1 MLGHIDMI
9 AIVAVV
15 LALVFAGVHIAIS
28 LGITAALGIYLMTGD
43 MEVVR
48 TFIAN
53 TAYEALRDYVFA
65 VIPLFML
72 MGDFLAKCGAA
83 RDLYT
88 LGNRASKWLPGRLAA
103 ATILANALFGFV
115 TGVSIAAAA
124 AFSRIA
130 YPEMRRYGYR
140 RDFALGC
147 VAGSACLG
155 MLIPP
160 SVLMIVWCVLT
171 ELSIGKLFLAGV
183 IPGLLAAAGMIIYVV
198 IAAKLKPELVGETH
212 ASRKAAKFAVPLS
225 AGIAR
230 AADTGPVEDEATI
243 RAMLYS
249 TLLVIALIIGTLGS
263 IWLGLCTPTEGAGIG
278 AVGALLLAIIKGI
291 KPREVW
297 QVVLDVGRTS
307 GPLLLLLFC
316 AQLYSRVLSMTGFTE
331 AAKSFLLAT
340 GAGPWGILLVMVG
353 IWFVLGCLID
363 SISII
368 LLTVPIFAPIAV
380 HLGFDPLAFAIMGI
394 LAIETGLLTPPF
406 GILVFTVKSAVPDK
420 SVELAEIFR
429 GSIPYWIVLL
439 AVVAALAVFPQLATF
454 LPSL

>member
-1 MLGHIDMI
+1 MLGNFDMI
-9 AIVAVV
+9 AIVVVV
-15 LALVFAGVHIAIS
+15 LGLVFAGVHIAIA

-43 MEVVR
+43 VEVVR
-48 TFIAN
+48 TFVAN

-72 MGDFLAKCGAA
+72 MGDLLAKCGAA
-83 RDLYT
+83 RDIYT
-88 LGNRASKWLPGRLAA
+88 LANRASKWLPGRLAA
-103 ATILANALFGFV
+103 ATIIANALFGFV

-140 RDFALGC
+140 RDFALGS

-183 IPGLLAAAGMIIYVV
+183 IPGLLTAAGMVLYVV

-212 ASRKAAKFAVPLS
+212 ASRRAARALS
-225 AGIAR
+225 ADAT
-230 AADTGPVEDEATI
+230 AAPASRPDEPDEAAV
-243 RAMLYS
+243 RAMLFS
-249 TLLVIALIIGTLGS
+249 TLLVVALIMATLGA

-278 AVGALLLAIIKGI
+278 AVGALILALIKGI

-331 AAKSFLLAT
+331 AAKAFLLST
-340 GAGPWGILLVMVG
+340 GAGPWGILLVMVA

-380 HLGFDPLAFAIMGI
+380 HLGFDPLAFAIIGI

-406 GILVFTVKSAVPDK
+406 GILVFTVKAAVPDRD
-420 SVELAEIFR
+420 VTLAEIFR

-439 AVVAALAVFPQLATF
+439 VIVAAVAAFPKLATF
-454 LPSL
+454 LPRL

>member
-1 MLGHIDMI
+1 MGSFDMI
-9 AIVAVV
+9 AIVVVV
-15 LALVFAGVHIAIS
+15 LALVFAGVHIAIA

-43 MEVVR
+43 VEVVR
-48 TFIAN
+48 SFVAN

-183 IPGLLAAAGMIIYVV
+183 IPGLLAAGGMILYVV
-198 IAAKLKPELVGETH
+198 IAAKLKPELVGETR
-212 ASRKAAKFAVPLS
+212 AGRLAALGGDVTAMP
-225 AGIAR
+225 A
-230 AADTGPVEDEATI
+230 PPEEDEATI

-249 TLLVIALIIGTLGS
+249 TLLVLILIVGTLGS

-278 AVGALLLAIIKGI
+278 AVGALILAVIKGI

-353 IWFVLGCLID
+353 IWFGLGCLID

-368 LLTVPIFAPIAV
+368 LLTVPIFAPIAAA
-380 HLGFDPLAFAIMGI
+380 LGFDPLAFAIMGI

-406 GILVFTVKSAVPDK
+406 GILVFTVKAAVPDK

-429 GSIPYWIVLL
+429 GAIPYWIVLL
-439 AVVAALAVFPQLATF
+439 AVVVALAIFPQIATF
-454 LPSL
+454 LPGL

>member
-1 MLGHIDMI
+1 MLGHFDMI
-9 AIVAVV
+9 AIVVVV
-15 LALVFAGVHIAIS
+15 LGLVFLGVHIAIA

-43 MEVVR
+43 LEVVR
-48 TFIAN
+48 TFVAN

-83 RDLYT
+83 RDIYT
-88 LGNRASKWLPGRLAA
+88 LANRASKWLPGRLAA
-103 ATILANALFGFV
+103 ATIMANALFGFV

-140 RDFALGC
+140 RDFALGSI
-147 VAGSACLG
+147 AGSACLG

-171 ELSIGKLFLAGV
+171 ELSIGKVFLAGV
-183 IPGLLAAAGMIIYVV
+183 IPGLLAAAGMVVYVV
-198 IAAKLKPELVGETH
+198 IAAKLKPELVGESR
-212 ASRKAAKFAVPLS
+212 ASRGGARALS
-225 AGIAR
+225 ADVTAER
-230 AADTGPVEDEATI
+230 APLPDEPDAAAI
-243 RAMLYS
+243 RAMLVS
-249 TLLVIALIIGTLGS
+249 TLLVVALIIGTLGA

-278 AVGALLLAIIKGI
+278 AVGALILAVIKGI
-291 KPREVW
+291 RAREVW

-331 AAKSFLLAT
+331 AAKAFLLST
-340 GAGPWGILLVMVG
+340 GAGPWGILFVMVA

-368 LLTVPIFAPIAV
+368 LLTVPIFAPIAA
-380 HLGFDPLAFAIMGI
+380 HLGFDPLAFAIIGI

-406 GILVFTVKSAVPDK
+406 GILVFTVKAAVPDP
-420 SVELAEIFR
+420 SVTLAEIFR
-429 GSIPYWIVLL
+429 GAIPYWLVLF
-439 AVVAALAVFPQLATF
+439 AVVVAVAVFPRLATF
-454 LPSL
+454 LPGL

>member
-1 MLGHIDMI
+1 MLGHFDMI
-9 AIVAVV
+9 AIVVVV
-15 LALVFAGVHIAIS
+15 LGLVFMGVHIAIA

-43 MEVVR
+43 LEVVR
-48 TFIAN
+48 TFVAN

-83 RDLYT
+83 RDIYT
-88 LGNRASKWLPGRLAA
+88 LANRASKWLPGRLAA
-103 ATILANALFGFV
+103 ATIMANALFGFV

-140 RDFALGC
+140 RDFALGS

-183 IPGLLAAAGMIIYVV
+183 IPGLLAATGMIAYVV
-198 IAAKLKPELVGETH
+198 IAAKLKPELVGDVGT
-212 ASRKAAKFAVPLS
+212 SGS
-225 AGIAR
+225 GAR
-230 AADTGPVEDEATI
+230 ALGADVTAAPAPDEPDAAAI
-243 RAMLYS
+243 RAMLFS
-249 TLLVIALIIGTLGS
+249 TLLVVALIIGTLGA

-278 AVGALLLAIIKGI
+278 AVGALILAVIKGI

-331 AAKSFLLAT
+331 AAKGFLLST
-340 GAGPWGILLVMVG
+340 GAGPWGILFIMVA
-353 IWFVLGCLID
+353 IWVALGCLID

-368 LLTVPIFAPIAV
+368 LLTVPIFAPIAA
-380 HLGFDPLAFAIMGI
+380 HLGFDPLAFAIIGI

-406 GILVFTVKSAVPDK
+406 GILVFTVKAAVPDP
-420 SVELAEIFR
+420 SVTLAEIFR
-429 GSIPYWIVLL
+429 GAIPYWFVLL
-439 AVVAALAVFPQLATF
+439 AVVAAVAVFPQLATY
-454 LPSL
+454 LPGL